1 MRSPFASSYMATFS
15 RVTLALPTPS
25 NTVLLLCDIQERFRP
40 LIWKFPAVV
49 ASAQALHRACA
60 SLGVRSI
67 ATEQNPSR
75 LGGTVAELRSQLP
88 ASVPV
93 LGKTKFSMLTAEVDA
108 ALAAG
113 GAPVEHAVLCGIE
126 SHVCVAQTAL
136 ELLQRRVQV
145 HVVVDGVSSQRRGD
159 RAVALAS
166 LAAAGAALTTTE
178 AIIFQLLGDAAHPS
192 FKEVQKGVI
201 EHLRVLR
208 EGPEEARGLD
218 VLQ

>member
-1 MRSPFASSYMATFS
+1 
-15 RVTLALPTPS
+15 
-25 NTVLLLCDIQERFRP
+25 
-40 LIWKFPAVV
+40 
-49 ASAQALHRACA
+49 
-60 SLGVRSI
+60 VRSI

>member
-1 MRSPFASSYMATFS
+1 MAAAA
-15 RVTLALPTPS
+15 RNLARPTPS
-25 NTVLLLCDIQERFRP
+25 NTVLLLCDIQEKFRP

-49 ASAQALHRACA
+49 ASAQALQRACA
-60 SLGVRSI
+60 SLGVRSVT
-67 ATEQNPSR
+67 TEQNPAR
-75 LGGTVAELRSQLP
+75 LGGTVAELQALLP
-88 ASVPV
+88 ADAPV
-93 LGKTKFSMLTAEVDA
+93 FGKTRFSMLTAEVDA

-113 GAPVEHAVLCGIE
+113 GGGGGGGAPLEHAVLCGIE

-192 FKEVQKGVI
+192 FKEVQRGVM
-201 EHLRVLR
+201 EHLKAVR
-208 EGPEEARGLD
+208 EGPEDARGLD

>member
-1 MRSPFASSYMATFS
+1 MATAAA
-15 RVTLALPTPS
+15 RNLARPTPS
-25 NTVLLLCDIQERFRP
+25 NTVLLLCDIQEKFRP

-49 ASAQALHRACA
+49 ASAQALQRACA
-60 SLGVRSI
+60 SLGVRSVT
-67 ATEQNPSR
+67 TEQNPAR
-75 LGGTVAELRSQLP
+75 LGGTVAELRALLP
-88 ASVPV
+88 ADAPV
-93 LGKTKFSMLTAEVDA
+93 FGKTKFSMLTAEVDA
-108 ALAAG
+108 ALAGGEGG
-113 GAPVEHAVLCGIE
+113 GARVEHAVLCGIE

-178 AIIFQLLGDAAHPS
+178 AVIFQLLGDAAHPS
-192 FKEVQKGVI
+192 FKEVQRGVI
-201 EHLRVLR
+201 EHLKAVR
-208 EGPEEARGLD
+208 EGPEDARGLD